1 MGLGIVTKRNASS
14 FEKDLDLVDKNYD
27 KLKSNVDNFR
37 KKLKWD
43 VIAEQHLNVYEN
55 GLNNKK
61 NKDTNLITTS
71 ANVTGKP

>member
-1 MGLGIVTKRNASS
+1 M
-14 FEKDLDLVDKNYD
+14 LVVLRKILSWLTKNYD

-61 NKDTNLITTS
+61 
-71 ANVTGKP
+71 

>member
-1 MGLGIVTKRNASS
+1 M
-14 FEKDLDLVDKNYD
+14 LVVLRKILSWLTKNYD

>member
-1 MGLGIVTKRNASS
+1 LSWLT
-14 FEKDLDLVDKNYD
+14 KNYD